1 MAVLLP
7 LSCGATHLNIPEGVT
22 MLDQQYQEVLARC
35 RLGALPSAILERMT
49 AGSAMLDVPE
59 GTVLHHIGS
68 TSLFLCVVAE
78 GTLRTCL
85 ISEQG
90 KQITVRYSR
99 PGDLVGLAGVYAGQ
113 SPRMSIQAVTGSRLL
128 LLRPETV
135 RKLAAADA
143 GLANVL
149 LAELAEQATAYLGAL
164 ASTTLPSLRQDVVRH
179 LLDAAE
185 SGENGDSIVAR
196 LSPQELAEHVGS
208 PREVVGRILRDLK
221 NEGLVSSGKDA
232 VVVLDA
238 DRLNDLTWSRSY

>member
-1 MAVLLP
+1 
-7 LSCGATHLNIPEGVT
+7 
-22 MLDQQYQEVLARC
+22 MLDQQHQEALARC
-35 RLGALPSAILERMT
+35 RLGALPAATLERMT
-49 AGSAMLDVPE
+49 ADSALLDVPA
-59 GTVLHHIGS
+59 GTVLHRIGS
-68 TSLFLCVVAE
+68 TSPFLCVVAE

-90 KQITVRYSR
+90 RQLTVRYSR
-99 PGDLVGLAGVYAGQ
+99 PGDLVGLAGLYAGQ

-135 RKLAAADA
+135 RKLAVADA

-149 LAELAEQATAYLGAL
+149 LADLAEQTTAYLSAL
-164 ASTTLPSLRQDVVRH
+164 ASATPPSVRQNVVRH

-185 SGENGDSIVAR
+185 SGDNRDSIVAR

-208 PREVVGRILRDLK
+208 AREVVGRILRDLN
-221 NEGLVSSGKDA
+221 NEGLVSTGQDA

-238 DRLNDLTWSRSY
+238 DRLNDLTWPRNY